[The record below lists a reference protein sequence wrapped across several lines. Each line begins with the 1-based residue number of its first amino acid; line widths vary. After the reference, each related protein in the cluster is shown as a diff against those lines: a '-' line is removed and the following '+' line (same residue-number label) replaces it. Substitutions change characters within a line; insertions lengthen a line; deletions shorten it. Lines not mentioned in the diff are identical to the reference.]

1 MAVGSIQ
8 SYSLYNEYG
17 NKRRI
22 FQNFLDAKAGDI
34 VIGYETSPVKQIV
47 ALAEV
52 FQENDG
58 EKLNLKKVEGL
69 ITPIDYSTLKEFPEL

>member
-8 SYSLYNEYG
+8 SYSLYNENG

-22 FQNFLDAKAGDI
+22 LSKLPDAKAGDI

-58 EKLNLKKVEGL
+58 EKLYFK
-69 ITPIDYSTLKEFPEL
+69 S